1 MDEKDFEQRLT
12 ALEALEEQLQRRV
25 GDLDALVEGFH
36 ARIDGILARMVEAAD
51 KVASLADTLE
61 QVGHAVRGPIDSD

>member
-51 KVASLADTLE
+51 KVASLADRLE